1 MAKLTGYLLVF
12 TLVTTILSPSLFAQ
26 KGLND
31 KDRELFTRELNDER
45 MQKNDE
51 MRSSDKSPIAEE
63 EKASFEG
70 LRYYPP
76 KPEYRV
82 NATLKRS
89 DDPMTFKMKT
99 TTERLP
105 EYRLYGEATFKLHG
119 KKLTLEVY
127 QNVELTKKPGYA
139 DYLFI
144 PFNDET
150 NGKKTYGGGRFIDA
164 RIPDGDTLVIDFNRA
179 YNPYCAYNHKYSCPI
194 PPERNNLKTKIRA
207 GEKTLHKKGKS
218 H

>member
-45 MQKNDE
+45 MQNNDE